1 VGLFGN
7 KNTDFEKQLQHET
20 SKIETGIA
28 QQMMD
33 PSNVAMDPQV
43 SAMILRNGDF
53 FLQYHIDKETGD
65 FILDKKYEGFV
76 EPGGIDPYAFLSE
89 KKGDGE
95 FLNDLDNVLTSILDY
110 GNKYGID
117 DNVRNAFNKLARKR
131 IRFLNNSRT
140 LEGRPQQLAKSQIIR
155 ATGGVYRETGQ
166 GQKRD
171 KFLGFL

>member
-1 VGLFGN
+1 MGLFGN
-7 KNTDFEKQLQHET
+7 RNTDFEKQLQNENN
-20 SKIETGIA
+20 KMETGIA

-53 FLQYHIDKETGD
+53 FLEYKIDKNSGSL
-65 FILDKKYEGFV
+65 ILDSKYENFV

-95 FLNDLDNVLTSILDY
+95 FLNEMDNVLTSVLDF
-110 GNKYGID
+110 GDKYKID
-117 DNVRNAFNKLARKR
+117 NNVRSAFNKIARKR
-131 IRFLNNSRT
+131 LRFLNNSRT

-155 ATGGVYRETGQ
+155 ATGGVYRDNGAAP
-166 GQKRD
+166 KKD
-171 KFLGFL
+171 KFLGFM

>member
-1 VGLFGN
+1 MGLFGN
-7 KNTDFEKQLQHET
+7 KNTDFDKQLALENA
-20 SKIETGIA
+20 KVETGIA

-53 FLQYHIDKETGD
+53 FLEYHIDKDGQL
-65 FILDKKYEGFV
+65 ILDKKYEGFV
-76 EPGGIDPYAFLSE
+76 EPGGIEPFAFLSE
-89 KKGDGE
+89 KKQDGE

-131 IRFLNNSRT
+131 MRFLGNSRT
-140 LEGRPQQLAKSQIIR
+140 LEGRPQQLSKSQIIR
-155 ATGGVYRETGQ
+155 ATGGVYRDNGV
-166 GQKRD
+166 GPKKD
-171 KFLGFL
+171 KFLGFF